1 MKNSINNL
9 RGLLTET
16 EKLSTTQL
24 CQLKG
29 GGEDLRRNTLLSTT
43 VSTSTITV
51 TAKI

>member
-24 CQLKG
+24 CQVKG
-29 GGEDLRRNTLLSTT
+29 GGEDLRRNTIVADTT
-43 VSTSTITV
+43 AAARV

>member
-16 EKLSTTQL
+16 EKLSTIQL

-29 GGEDLRRNTLLSTT
+29 GGEDLRRNTLVVTT
-43 VSTSTITV
+43 PVATLKVTV
-51 TAKI
+51 KI